1 MTEQLIDFKFSEYA
15 GKLGMAFYYKKDFE
29 KAKRLELAALL
40 LLRRKTRAII
50 ARKLDLHDELRAAE
64 RGIKK
69 MSQDGIK
76 FPLGEQRVKKL
87 KQDLKS
93 VRQELVEVGQ
103 ATADAL
109 DLWQILGASLY
120 ELANLCNRS
129 YAWVLREIG
138 PDMIDC
144 RFSEL
149 IFIYNLDYKST
160 LTWIDFCVDA
170 PITHAVLAYHR
181 DRIMNTAAGRQ
192 AADKALQKCFP
203 DITESAMRMVIDE
216 NGVRH
221 LIDKN
226 GEIVT
231 TLDDDL

>member
-15 GKLGMAFYYKKDFE
+15 GRLGVAFYHKKDLE
-29 KAKRLELAALL
+29 KAKRLELASLL

-50 ARKLDLHDELRAAE
+50 ARKLDLQDEIRSAE

-109 DLWQILGASLY
+109 DLWQMLGASLY

-138 PDMIDC
+138 PDMIGR

-149 IFIYNLDYKST
+149 ISIYNLDYKST
-160 LTWIDFCVDA
+160 LTWIDFSVDA
-170 PITHAVLAYHR
+170 PLSHALLAYHQ
-181 DRIMNTAAGRQ
+181 DQIMNGKIDRKAVDR
-192 AADKALQKCFP
+192 ALQECFP
-203 DITESAMRMVIDE
+203 GIVENAMRIVTDE
-216 NGVRH
+216 DGVRH
-221 LIDKN
+221 LIDKD
-226 GEIVT
+226 GEVIA
-231 TLDDDL
+231 TLDNDV